1 MAKRPNSGGKF
12 DPFDPVS
19 GYQWA
24 SQLKRTMRQRLASE
38 GRSAMHLGS
47 FLTAYYDFRLW
58 DGLLIRARAGVLNS
72 AEAEIVEADGLDPRS
87 VGQIEQRRNR
97 AWDERQAKLRVL
109 FQDDVPEWMVPL
121 LDWAAQ
127 VRSTDGF

>member
-1 MAKRPNSGGKF
+1 MAKRPNSHSKF

-24 SQLKRTMRQRLASE
+24 SQLKRTIRHRLASE
-38 GRSAMHLGS
+38 GRSTTHLGS
-47 FLTAYYDFRLW
+47 FLTAYYDFRQW

-72 AEAEIVEADGLDPRS
+72 AEVEIVAADSLDPRS

-97 AWDERQAKLRVL
+97 AWEERQAKLRLL
-109 FQDDVPEWMVPL
+109 FHDDVPEWMVAL